1 MNDSINKYLSISKDN
16 LNTILLNLENNIE
29 FTEND
34 LWNNNKEFEEIIKNI
49 TNIYFDK
56 YYLYGSNDFKIID
69 KYITFKNK
77 INRKLKTI
85 ILAIIDYYTSK
96 SLDNI
101 FNEKENSILYLTILI
116 YLSLTIYDSN
126 FNDIDTPKKI
136 EKVINNI
143 IDNFQ
148 NIRFKREKNLPT
160 LIDNIKDIIIK
171 NNNYINIINSLSNNN
186 IKNNF
191 IRINEETNL
200 YKVICEYNIEELNNY
215 ELIDIDIVNK
225 KMNILSIINNI
236 SYDLLYYTSF
246 KILRKG
252 IDKLLLFNIKKEYFN
267 DESIRNYILNR
278 NELVNNKI
286 KFLLDYDDIKD
297 DYDFI
302 NLINELNLDIYIEV
316 NKTFETNN
324 YNMFMDVKNII
335 VTEEFLSTN
344 EKYIEIWKDM
354 NINFIIKD
362 LKIRINEDRLLK
374 GK

>member
-1 MNDSINKYLSISKDN
+1 MNDSINKYLNVSKDN

-34 LWNNNKEFEEIIKNI
+34 LWNNTKEFEEIIKDI
-49 TNIYFDK
+49 TKIYFDK
-56 YYLYGSNDFKIID
+56 YYLYDSNNFRIID
-69 KYITFKNK
+69 KYITFNNK

-96 SLDNI
+96 SLENI
-101 FNEKENSILYLTILI
+101 FVEKENSILYLTILI

-126 FNDIDTPKKI
+126 FDKIDDPKKI

-148 NIRFKREKNLPT
+148 NIRFKREKDLEK
-160 LIDNIKDIIIK
+160 LINSIKDIILK
-171 NNNYINIINSLSNNN
+171 NNSYINIINSLNNDS

-191 IRINEETNL
+191 IKINEKTNL
-200 YKVICEYNIEELNNY
+200 YKVVCDYNIEELNDY
-215 ELIDIDIVNK
+215 EYVDIDIVNK
-225 KMNILSIINNI
+225 KMDILNKINSI

-246 KILRKG
+246 KLIRKG
-252 IDKLLLFNIKKEYFN
+252 IDDILLFNIKKDFIKDN
-267 DESIRNYILNR
+267 KIKDYILNR
-278 NELVNNKI
+278 NKTVNNKI

-302 NLINELNLDIYIEV
+302 NLIKELNLEIYIEV
-316 NKTFETNN
+316 NNIFETNN
-324 YNMFMDVKNII
+324 YNMFMDIKNII
-335 VTEEFLSTN
+335 VPEEFLSTN

-354 NINFIIKD
+354 NVNFIIKD
-362 LKIRINEDRLLK
+362 YKIRINEEMLLK